1 MKNNVITTDFATVN
15 ISEIDVC
22 GNEIDVYFP
31 ITTISDRLQKIIDA
45 NVQKVKESTKENWSN
60 AGIDMFDQGLYI
72 SVKDKQF
79 KCQLC
84 FEFVDKEDETL
95 CADFNIEVDLS
106 DQINELKK
114 IIITAMIDQFF

>member
-31 ITTISDRLQKIIDA
+31 IATISDRLQKIIDA
-45 NVQKVKESTKENWSN
+45 NVKKVKESTKENWSN

-84 FEFVDKEDETL
+84 FEFVDKENESL